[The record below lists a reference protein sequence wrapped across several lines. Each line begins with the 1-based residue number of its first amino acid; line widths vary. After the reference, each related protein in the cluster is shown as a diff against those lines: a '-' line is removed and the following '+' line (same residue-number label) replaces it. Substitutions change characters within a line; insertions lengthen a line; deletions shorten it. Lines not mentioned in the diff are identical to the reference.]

1 MKLKPNDAIRR
12 GDGSSLPMQ
21 TRSVEIRNFDEESR
35 SFDLVWTTGA
45 KVRRYDWYRDEPYD
59 EELVVTS
66 QAVDLTRLNSGA
78 PLLAMHNGWSLGS
91 QLGVVERAWIE
102 GGEGLARVRFP
113 KSEDDPDA
121 DKIFRKIKDKII
133 RNVSVGYRIRKVE
146 RERGGD
152 DIVVWRVVDWE
163 PFEIS
168 IVSVPADTGAG
179 IRSDTPETYP
189 VIFINRAA
197 PDLTKEPSK
206 MDGQNP
212 AQTDADKTRATTGQ
226 HSHGVADNPNG
237 AHQHTIFS
245 QTESRAAPPA
255 APAATQER
263 SWSVTD
269 ISRLTA
275 RAEAFGLDASAA
287 VDVMASARSLD
298 EATDALQERAAA
310 KGTPRQTAQSRVIT
324 DEGDTKRRAIENA
337 VLHRASPST
346 VQLTEPARDYRGMSL
361 LEMGRTYV
369 EDVHNIRLRGLSK
382 MELATVLLGLDTRAG
397 MMSTSDFP
405 KLLGNVASARLR
417 DTYGETVQTWKPFCR
432 QSNAPDFKERSIVMM
447 AGMPEFQRVRE
458 GGEYTYAKLS
468 ESSEKYA
475 LATYGRMIAITRQT
489 LINDDLGAFDRLP
502 TLFGRGAANLE
513 SDLVWSIL
521 LDNPKMGDGK
531 TLFHA
536 DHGNEQAADDITEAA
551 IEKMDISM
559 GAQTGA
565 DGKPLNIRPK
575 FIAVSRKHKVQA
587 QKLLAAVTAAKTG
600 DVNVYQNAF
609 NLIVEDRLYK
619 TAGACPWFT
628 IADPATWDTIEYG
641 YLEGEQ
647 GLYTEERVG
656 FDVDGIEIKARL
668 DFAAKAIDFRGFQK
682 NPGK

>member
-1 MKLKPNDAIRR
+1 MKPNQNDAAGR
-12 GDGSSLPMQ
+12 GDGNSLPMQ

-59 EELVVTS
+59 EELVVSS

-78 PLLAMHNGWSLGS
+78 PLLAMHNGWNLGS

-113 KSEDDPDA
+113 KAEDDPDA
-121 DKIFRKIKDKII
+121 DKVFRKIKDKII

-146 RERGGD
+146 RNRGND
-152 DIVVWRVVDWE
+152 DITLWRVIDWE

-179 IRSDTPETYP
+179 IRSDASETYP
-189 VIFINRAA
+189 VTFINRAA
-197 PDLTKEPSK
+197 PDLTKEPSMPK
-206 MDGQNP
+206 EVQNP
-212 AQTDADKTRATTGQ
+212 ATAQPGATDTRT
-226 HSHGVADNPNG
+226 
-237 AHQHTIFS
+237 
-245 QTESRAAPPA
+245 APPVQPPVPTPETREA
-255 APAATQER
+255 SPTPPASPQER

-287 VDVMASARSLD
+287 VEVMASARSLD
-298 EATDALQERAAA
+298 EATDTLQERAASRPA
-310 KGTPRQTAQSRVIT
+310 PRQTAQSRVII

-337 VLHRASPST
+337 VLHRASPSA

-447 AGMPEFQRVRE
+447 AGMPEFKKVRE
-458 GGEYTYAKLS
+458 GGEYTYATLS

-513 SDLVWSIL
+513 SDLVWGIL
-521 LDNPKMGDGK
+521 LDNPKMSDGK
-531 TLFHA
+531 ALFHT
-536 DHGNEQAADDITEAA
+536 DHGNEQGADDITEAA
-551 IEKMDISM
+551 IEKMDIAM

-587 QKLLAAVTAAKTG
+587 QKLLTAVTAAKTG

-609 NLIVEDRLYK
+609 SLIVEDRLYK
-619 TAGACPWFT
+619 PQGSCPWFT

>member
-1 MKLKPNDAIRR
+1 MKQNPNDAARR

-21 TRSVEIRNFDEESR
+21 TRSVEIRNFDDESR

-45 KVRRYDWYRDEPYD
+45 KVRRFDWYRDEPYD
-59 EELVVTS
+59 EELVVS
-66 QAVDLTRLNSGA
+66 DKAVDLTRLNSGA

-102 GGEGLARVRFP
+102 GGEGMARVRFP
-113 KSEDDPDA
+113 KAEDDPDA
-121 DKIFRKIKDKII
+121 DKVFRKIKDKII

-168 IVSVPADTGAG
+168 IVSVPADAGAG
-179 IRSDTPETYP
+179 IRSDASETYP
-189 VIFINRAA
+189 VTFINRAA
-197 PDLTKEPSK
+197 PDLTKEPSMK
-206 MDGQNP
+206 DGQTPAP
-212 AQTDADKTRATTGQ
+212 AQPEPIETRTSPVPQPVPVQETR
-226 HSHGVADNPNG
+226 
-237 AHQHTIFS
+237 
-245 QTESRAAPPA
+245 EAPPA
-255 APAATQER
+255 APATAQER
-263 SWSVTD
+263 QWSVGD
-269 ISRLTA
+269 ISRLTS

-287 VDVMASARSLD
+287 VEVMGSARTLD

-310 KGTPRQTAQSRVIT
+310 KGAPRQTAQSRVIT

-337 VLHRASPST
+337 VQHRASPSS

-369 EDVHNIRLRGLSK
+369 EDVHNVRLRGLSK

-447 AGMPEFQRVRE
+447 AGMPEFKKVRE
-458 GGEYTYAKLS
+458 GGEYTYATLS

-513 SDLVWSIL
+513 NDIVWGIL
-521 LDNPKMGDGK
+521 LDNPKMSDGK
-531 TLFHA
+531 ALFHT
-536 DHGNEQAADDITEAA
+536 DHGNEQGADDITEAA
-551 IEKMDISM
+551 IEKMDIAM

-565 DGKPLNIRPK
+565 DAKPLNIRPK

-587 QKLLAAVTAAKTG
+587 QKLLTAVTAAKTG

-609 NLIVEDRLYK
+609 SLIVEDRLYK
-619 TAGACPWFT
+619 PQGSCPWFT